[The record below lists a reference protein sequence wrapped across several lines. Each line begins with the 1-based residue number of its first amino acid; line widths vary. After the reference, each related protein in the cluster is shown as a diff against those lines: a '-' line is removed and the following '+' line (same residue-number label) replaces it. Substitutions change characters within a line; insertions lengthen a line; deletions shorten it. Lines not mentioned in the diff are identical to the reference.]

1 MRKMKDEIARN
12 PGHTR
17 YKAILKQENI
27 KMKILCT
34 LHCTKP
40 FAYDNP
46 HGISSLQNTLYFSFI
61 SIFFQTLEYSISQ
74 MFHEDYSLLFEG
86 IGTEP
91 SLPVVFK
98 VVSERSYDDWKVATN
113 KIHQKQKH
121 SNTCRANLRQMCFK
135 KFVQNQITSGG
146 TISTMTVKRTANHV
160 SAKKQ

>member
-17 YKAILKQENI
+17 YRAILKQENI
-27 KMKILCT
+27 KILCS
-34 LHCTKP
+34 LQAFKPKP
-40 FAYDNP
+40 FANDNL

-98 VVSERSYDDWKVATN
+98 VVSERSHDDWKVATN
-113 KIHQKQKH
+113 KIHQKEKH

-135 KFVQNQITSGG
+135 KSFLCRIRLPQEELFLQ
-146 TISTMTVKRTANHV
+146 
-160 SAKKQ
+160 